1 MLYRRLQ
8 RKRVMRFCLLVLTAA
23 ALCALAQLSLSQGS
37 LAAGSMLFETSS
49 SPAPS
54 PAPLSFPLPSC
65 KRLPSPGDFVR
76 LALERQ
82 AWPEQEEPG
91 PAQPQP
97 EQEEPAPEEVPQ
109 KPFRIAL
116 TFDDGPGPYT
126 ARLLDGLAQYHA
138 RATFFVL
145 GCRIPGNEEL
155 LVRMAQ
161 EGHEIGNHSYSHS
174 LFQKMSQ
181 SAVSEEIRQTADMI
195 ETACGVRPWLV
206 RPPYGDLSSSVT
218 RALSEPLVLWSV
230 DPQDWK
236 LRNADAVVQA
246 VLSSVG
252 DGDIVLLHDIHST
265 SVDAALILLE
275 RLSEQGYDFVTVT
288 ELFEQAGTPMEQNGR
303 YRQAGARTGSDPSA
317 QS

>member
-1 MLYRRLQ
+1 
-8 RKRVMRFCLLVLTAA
+8 
-23 ALCALAQLSLSQGS
+23 
-37 LAAGSMLFETSS
+37 MLFEASS

-97 EQEEPAPEEVPQ
+97 QNPAPEEVPQ

-174 LFQKMSQ
+174 LFQK
-181 SAVSEEIRQTADMI
+181 
-195 ETACGVRPWLV
+195 
-206 RPPYGDLSSSVT
+206 
-218 RALSEPLVLWSV
+218 
-230 DPQDWK
+230 
-236 LRNADAVVQA
+236 
-246 VLSSVG
+246 
-252 DGDIVLLHDIHST
+252 
-265 SVDAALILLE
+265 
-275 RLSEQGYDFVTVT
+275 
-288 ELFEQAGTPMEQNGR
+288 
-303 YRQAGARTGSDPSA
+303 
-317 QS
+317 